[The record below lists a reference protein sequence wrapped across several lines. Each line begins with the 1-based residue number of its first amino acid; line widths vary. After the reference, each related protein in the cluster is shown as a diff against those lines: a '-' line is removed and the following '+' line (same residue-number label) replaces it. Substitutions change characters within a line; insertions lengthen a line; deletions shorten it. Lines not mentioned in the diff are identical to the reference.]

1 MTSETTPRSLARS
14 LVVAIE
20 ASGGIGPLSDP
31 KARNRL
37 KKHRILK
44 SFRERANNRNN
55 NSRTAVSEEN
65 KIKDMYDLLLEKA
78 KSFIKDGIY
87 KGPQV
92 KPAVLMLQ
100 TASDI
105 FHVVLYVTEKGSSDI
120 VTSRKHRT
128 GVFVPRQ
135 YTKNTAMHMP
145 HLHLLYDGK
154 TKMFE
159 MDATR
164 QRRSIKG
171 ASITWK
177 QRIKVPG
184 GYTPPAQPEIPGLLT
199 PEENNRPDSGP
210 DEEPTQAPRPT
221 PPAATPR
228 QRSSSTSSPTFDM
241 DMLSITLG
249 IGGAISAIL
258 AGVRVLSA

>member
-1 MTSETTPRSLARS
+1 MTFETTPRSLASS
-14 LVVAIE
+14 LVMAIE

-31 KARNRL
+31 EARNRL

-44 SFRERANNRNN
+44 SFRERANGARKN
-55 NSRTAVSEEN
+55 NSNTAEEN

-78 KSFIKDGIY
+78 ESFIKDGIY
-87 KGPQV
+87 KEPQV
-92 KPAVLMLQ
+92 NPAVLMLQ

-128 GVFVPRQ
+128 GVFVPRH
-135 YTKNTAMHMP
+135 YTERTGVHMP

-154 TKMFE
+154 TKMFKI
-159 MDATR
+159 DATR

-171 ASITWK
+171 ASIAWK
-177 QRIKVPG
+177 QHIKVPG
-184 GYTPPAQPEIPGLLT
+184 GYVRPVPNLLT
-199 PEENNRPDSGP
+199 PENNRPDSGP
-210 DEEPTQAPRPT
+210 DSGPDEEPAQAPRPT
-221 PPAATPR
+221 PPTATPR

>member
-1 MTSETTPRSLARS
+1 MTFETTLRSLAGS

-20 ASGGIGPLSDP
+20 ASGGIGPSAETEVVR
-31 KARNRL
+31 KL
-37 KKHRILK
+37 KNHNILK
-44 SFRERANNRNN
+44 SFRKRMIRKK
-55 NSRTAVSEEN
+55 VSVEQLQ
-65 KIKDMYDLLLEKA
+65 KRLDTMYDLLLEKA
-78 KSFIKDGIY
+78 ELLIKEGVY
-87 KGPQV
+87 KEPQV

-120 VTSRKHRT
+120 VTSRVHRT
-128 GVFVPRQ
+128 GVFVPRH
-135 YTKNTAMHMP
+135 YTERTGVHMP

-154 TKMFE
+154 TKMFKI
-159 MDATR
+159 DATR

-171 ASITWK
+171 ASIAWK
-177 QRIKVPG
+177 QHIKVPG
-184 GYTPPAQPEIPGLLT
+184 GYTPPEIPDLLT
-199 PEENNRPDSGP
+199 PENNRPDSGPDSGP

-228 QRSSSTSSPTFDM
+228 QRSSSSSPAFDM